1 MSRRQSY
8 RGVVAAAPI
17 TIPYERFS
25 IHGAHWWIG
34 RALRALSQQAQ
45 LKPADI
51 DGFSVSSFTVGPDTA
66 IGLTQHFGLSPRFL
80 DHVPLGGHL
89 RVEFGTD
96 AIGPPTATCPRA
108 DDHQPVPFELFA
120 KGRVIP

>member
-1 MSRRQSY
+1 MNKRARQNY
-8 RGVVAAAPI
+8 KGVVAAAPV

-34 RALRALSQQAQ
+34 RALRALSEQAR

-80 DHVPLGGHL
+80 DHVPLGGASGVVGL
-89 RVEFGTD
+89 RRAARAVQAGD
-96 AIGPPTATCPRA
+96 ADMIACVAA
-108 DDHQPVPFELFA
+108 DA
-120 KGRVIP
+120 N